1 MSKNKKIAVLI
12 AGPTASGKSE
22 LGLSIADAMDGVII
36 NADSMQVYDALPML
50 TARPGVEDIKRA
62 PHKLYGFVPPDMH
75 YSVGHW
81 LGDVKK
87 AIEEVRAAGKLPI
100 ILGGTGLYFSGLLHG
115 LSPIPDISDDV
126 RAYWRAEALRLEGD
140 GLHKILAK
148 RDPEMAL
155 RLEAGDRQR
164 ITRALEVLDD
174 TGQSLA
180 EWQKIPGT
188 PLLDFGDVAALVVAP
203 ERTELYARCD
213 ARFDWMME
221 NGVLDEVRALLDLE
235 LDPGLPVMRAL
246 GVRDLAAHIGGNLAI
261 DDAVSAAKMQ
271 TRRYAKRQL
280 TWLRR
285 NMITWNSIETKHM
298 ERNLPKILSFI
309 ED

>member
-22 LGLSIADAMDGVII
+22 LGLSIAEALDGVII

-50 TARPGVEDIKRA
+50 TARPGLEDMARA
-62 PHKLYGFVPPDMH
+62 RHMLYGFVPPAMN

-81 LGDVKK
+81 LDDVTR
-87 AIEEVRAAGKLPI
+87 AIDDVRSSGKLPI
-100 ILGGTGLYFSGLLHG
+100 ILGGTGLYFSALLKG
-115 LSPIPDISDDV
+115 LSPIPDISPDV
-126 RAYWRAEALRLEGD
+126 RAHWRAEAERLEGAE
-140 GLHKILAK
+140 LHKILSTC
-148 RDPEMAL
+148 DLVMAQ
-155 RLEAGDRQR
+155 RLEPGDRQR
-164 ITRALEVLDD
+164 IVRALEVLDD

-180 EWQKIPGT
+180 EWQKLPGN
-188 PLLDFGDVAALVVAP
+188 PLLDFGDVAAFQVAP
-203 ERTELYARCD
+203 ERAELYARIET
-213 ARFDWMME
+213 RFDWMME
-221 NGVLDEVRALLDLE
+221 HGALEEVRALLDLE

-246 GVRDLAAHIGGNLAI
+246 GVRDLRDHLAGALSL
-261 DDAVSAAKMQ
+261 DEAVTCAKTQ

-285 NMITWNSIETKHM
+285 NMIAWKPVDQQFM
-298 ERNLPKILSFI
+298 ERNWPNILSFI